1 VLRQFATVCNNTNT
15 LTNPEGKRKMLERDI
30 LNLRQAIEA
39 LTAAIKDSQALLVSA
54 ALDFASKSEEE
65 ALAQHMEDSQ
75 PPIEAVEP
83 TPADLPPS
91 IDPVDD
97 PAPTLSDEQ
106 VKDLLLQMSRAGKS
120 RDMKAK
126 LAEFGVGLFS
136 ALKGDDR
143 QVFVDWLVDL
153 AERA

>member
-1 VLRQFATVCNNTNT
+1 MVCNNT
-15 LTNPEGKRKMLERDI
+15 LTPTTTESKLKMLERDI
-30 LNLRQAIEA
+30 LNLRQAIVDLTRAINDSMSLLTSTALETASQSEQYELELNIDATEA
-39 LTAAIKDSQALLVSA
+39 
-54 ALDFASKSEEE
+54 
-65 ALAQHMEDSQ
+65 
-75 PPIEAVEP
+75 P
-83 TPADLPPS
+83 LPSP

-136 ALKGDDR
+136 SLKGDDR
-143 QVFVDWLVDL
+143 RLFVDWLVAL